1 MSAAR
6 HLRRSRTW
14 LRVLVLL
21 LALLVPGETHTA
33 AAVPV
38 SAECVQ
44 CDAAEAALPPVVR
57 AAARAVVPLRPAPL
71 PDPAPDEPGVPATT
85 VLPRAPHALRTVVL
99 RC

>member
-1 MSAAR
+1 
-6 HLRRSRTW
+6 
-14 LRVLVLL
+14 VLL
-21 LALLVPGETHTA
+21 LTLLVPGESHPA
-33 AAVPV
+33 APVPV

-71 PDPAPDEPGVPATT
+71 PGPAPEAPEAPAPTA
-85 VLPRAPHALRTVVL
+85 LSRAPHALRTVVL